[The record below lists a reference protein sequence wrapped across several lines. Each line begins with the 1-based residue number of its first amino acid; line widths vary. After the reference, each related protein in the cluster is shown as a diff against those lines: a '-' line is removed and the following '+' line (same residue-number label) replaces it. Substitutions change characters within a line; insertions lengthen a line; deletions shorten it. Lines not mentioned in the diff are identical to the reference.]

1 MKKTTLRI
9 LAALLTVVSATVV
22 GEAHEGHPQRGEAS
36 PIHRELGSYV
46 ETKVLPVLQKQ
57 RQKLEIQLSAAD
69 RADLATCRTQL
80 QDNRARSRALFES
93 LLSSATPHGIR
104 PELSEEQRQQFQALR
119 TENWE
124 ITQHVRQMAQKYAD
138 AIEPLMQEMQPQRE
152 QWANEMKAIVT
163 KNAPVIHPEH
173 QAHFI
178 GHRTN
183 GLGALHHLFRPSAFL
198 LREAQPLAVNA
209 TEVEPMSTGIYPNPV
224 TPSSQ
229 LDYQMKAAGPVTVDL
244 LDKNGNKLRTLL
256 TESNAEKGSHTQQL
270 NLSNLPAGTYY
281 YKVTTQADSQTKRF
295 VKE

>member
-1 MKKTTLRI
+1 MKKTTLRL
-9 LAALLTVVSATVV
+9 LAALLAVVSATVV
-22 GEAHEGHPQRGEAS
+22 GAAHEGHPQRGEAS

-57 RQKLEIQLSAAD
+57 RQKLEVQLSAAD
-69 RADLATCRTQL
+69 RADLATYRTRL
-80 QDNRARSRALFES
+80 QDNRARSRALAERLF
-93 LLSSATPHGIR
+93 SSTIPQDRR
-104 PELSEEQRQQFQALR
+104 PGLSEEQLQQFRALR

-138 AIEPLMQEMQPQRE
+138 AIEQLLQEVQPQRE
-152 QWANEMKAIVT
+152 QWTNDVQAIVA
-163 KNAPVIHPEH
+163 KNAPSVRPEH
-173 QAHFI
+173 QARFI

-183 GLGALHHLFRPSAFL
+183 GLGVLHHLFRPSAFL

-209 TEVEPMSTGIYPNPV
+209 AEAAPMSTGIYPNPIM
-224 TPSSQ
+224 PSSQ

-256 TESNAEKGSHTQQL
+256 TEPNAEKGSHTQPL
-270 NLSNLPAGTYY
+270 NLSDLPAGTYY
-281 YKVTTQADSQTKRF
+281 YKVTTKEDSQTKRF

>member
-1 MKKTTLRI
+1 MKKTTLRL
-9 LAALLTVVSATVV
+9 LAALLTAASATVV
-22 GEAHEGHPQRGEAS
+22 GLAHEGHPQRGKAS

-69 RADLATCRTQL
+69 RADLATYRTQL
-80 QDNRARSRALFES
+80 QDNRARSRALAERLF
-93 LLSSATPHGIR
+93 SSTMPQDMR
-104 PELSEEQRQQFQALR
+104 PGLSEEQRQQFQALR
-119 TENWE
+119 AENWE

-138 AIEPLMQEMQPQRE
+138 AIEPLMQAMQPQRE
-152 QWANEMKAIVT
+152 QWAKEMKAIVT
-163 KNAPVIHPEH
+163 KNAPAVHPAH
-173 QAHFI
+173 PAHFI
-178 GHRTN
+178 GHRAN

-209 TEVEPMSTGIYPNPV
+209 VEAEPMSTGIYPNPV

-244 LDKNGNKLRTLL
+244 LDKNGSKLRTLL

-270 NLSNLPAGTYY
+270 NLSDLPVGSYY
-281 YKVTTQADSQTKRF
+281 YKVTTNAGSETKRF